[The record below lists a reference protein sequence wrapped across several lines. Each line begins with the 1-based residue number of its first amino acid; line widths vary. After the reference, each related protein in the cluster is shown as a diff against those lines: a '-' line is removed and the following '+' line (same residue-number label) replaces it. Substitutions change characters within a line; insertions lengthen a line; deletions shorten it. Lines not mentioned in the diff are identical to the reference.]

1 MNGYV
6 NGSDLLMKLAN
17 GAIGHCTTHS
27 ATYNTETAE
36 TAVKPLASVAASAA
50 GLFKGK
56 RVKGLSVQV
65 KASGIKFYSE
75 TESGFKVIL
84 AKWALGQSVPLSLF
98 ERENDT
104 DPYISGNFIITTLE
118 ETNPAGEDGTYD
130 VTLDNDGAVTVDATK
145 LDLLYTA
152 PASS

>member
-6 NGSDLLMKLAN
+6 NGSDLLMKVSN

-27 ATYNTETAE
+27 AAYNTETAE
-36 TAVKPLASVAASAA
+36 TAVKPAASILASAA

-56 RVKGLSVQV
+56 RIKGLSVQV
-65 KASGIKFYSE
+65 KASGLKFYSE
-75 TESGFKVIL
+75 AESGFKVL
-84 AKWALGQSVPLSLF
+84 LGKWALGQTVPVALF
-98 ERENDT
+98 EREHDQT
-104 DPYISGNFIITTLE
+104 PYLTGNFVISNLE

-130 VTLDNDGAVTVDATK
+130 VTLDNDGAVTIDDAK

-152 PASS
+152 PASN